1 MHETQQ
7 AVVCYLTYFLSL
19 NLFYMKQKCYWDF
32 LYARK
37 YYKSPCITILIM
49 SRGRFLKVLFCP
61 LNDWAGFVSK
71 STVISFA
78 TENWKK
84 ERKTRK
90 TKRRRREGGRKR
102 GKERGKPKASS
113 RTTVSV
119 MQLTAIHSTNLCSW
133 LDHKPQQPLPFAQCY
148 GPEQGRGGRSQF
160 YLSEKVLSFAFPL
173 V

>member
-1 MHETQQ
+1 
-7 AVVCYLTYFLSL
+7 
-19 NLFYMKQKCYWDF
+19 
-32 LYARK
+32 
-37 YYKSPCITILIM
+37 M

-102 GKERGKPKASS
+102 GKEDGRMEGRKESKTDDQDNSAQQRVAS
-113 RTTVSV
+113 
-119 MQLTAIHSTNLCSW
+119 QTN
-133 LDHKPQQPLPFAQCY
+133 HF
-148 GPEQGRGGRSQF
+148 
-160 YLSEKVLSFAFPL
+160 
-173 V
+173 